1 MYRNESKTLKTLIK
15 PYQTSKT
22 CTEIAEVVQ
31 VPISTNRIARKTQNH
46 SFIHQRTPNMAKILL
61 EGIFVKRKE
70 QDRVRKNS
78 LVACSECGNTVL
90 CQRPSDVER
99 VLKTPCYHCN
109 DSSREKRELAYELI
123 AQIRSNRKKQAETAE

>member
-1 MYRNESKTLKTLIK
+1 
-15 PYQTSKT
+15 
-22 CTEIAEVVQ
+22 
-31 VPISTNRIARKTQNH
+31 
-46 SFIHQRTPNMAKILL
+46 MAKVLL

-70 QDRVRKNS
+70 LDRVRKHQ
-78 LVACSECGNTVL
+78 LVSCTACGNTVL

-123 AQIRSNRKKQAETAE
+123 EQIRSNRKKQAEAAE

>member
-1 MYRNESKTLKTLIK
+1 
-15 PYQTSKT
+15 
-22 CTEIAEVVQ
+22 
-31 VPISTNRIARKTQNH
+31 
-46 SFIHQRTPNMAKILL
+46 MAKILL

-70 QDRVRKNS
+70 QDRTRKNS
-78 LVACSECGNTVL
+78 LVTCSECGNTVL

-99 VLKTPCYHCN
+99 VLKTPCYHCS